1 MPSLVT
7 TSRETNTTTTLELY
21 CAPQGDAFR
30 VYLFPGSAPPQY
42 LRACFD
48 ERGEAYPAYLD
59 LEDLERVAGRVGA
72 ELEITK
78 SSVGGV
84 ALCARGAGVA
94 ALSVWLSNAFASG
107 IRAP

>member
-1 MPSLVT
+1 MPNLVT
-7 TSRETNTTTTLELY
+7 TSREPNATRALELY
-21 CAPQGDAFR
+21 CARQGDAFR

-48 ERGEAYPAYLD
+48 ERGEAYPVFLD
-59 LEDLERVAGRVGA
+59 LEDLERVAGRAAA

-84 ALCARGAGVA
+84 ALCARGSAVA

-107 IRAP
+107 VRGP